1 MQTTLPA
8 PRPSLLT
15 SVWRSLFWR
24 SPKLNNMT
32 GVENA
37 LRILILLLFAAFF
50 VMPLVWLLVAPTRIW
65 QDMYD
70 LTQSPLQIGPLSNYV
85 VAWNNIALFGK
96 GLLVRWTV
104 NSVWYTLASV
114 VLSVAVSIPTGYV
127 LATMQFRGR
136 QLVMWLTLITMIL
149 PASAMVLPLFLE
161 MNLFRL
167 IDNPWSVILPAAF
180 APFGVYLSYV
190 YYSVTIPKDLLAAG
204 KVDGANE
211 WQLFWYIGLP
221 LGRTM
226 IATLAFLTFN
236 GAWNN
241 YFLPFVMLNHK
252 ELYNLPLGIAAL
264 MNSGAG
270 SPSFMR
276 DYPINEPEKALGGLV
291 MIIPVMIIFLVAQKY
306 IVKGLAAGAVKE

>member
-1 MQTTLPA
+1 MQTTNPAQLPFMVK
-8 PRPSLLT
+8 
-15 SVWRSLFWR
+15 VWRSIFWR
-24 SPKLNNMT
+24 SPRLNNMT
-32 GVENA
+32 GLENA
-37 LRILILLLFAAFF
+37 IRLLILLLFAAYF
-50 VMPLVWLLVAPTRIW
+50 VMPLVWLLLAPGRIW
-65 QDMYD
+65 QDLYD
-70 LTQSPLQIGPLSNYV
+70 LSKSPLEIGPLSNYV
-85 VAWNNIALFGK
+85 QAWNNIALFGE
-96 GLLVRWTV
+96 GLLVQWTI

-114 VLSVAVSIPTGYV
+114 ALSVAVSIPTGYV

-136 QLVMWLTLITMIL
+136 QLIMWLTLITMIL
-149 PASAMVLPLFLE
+149 PTSAMVLPLFLE
-161 MNLFRL
+161 MKLLRL
-167 IDNPWSVILPAAF
+167 VDNPWSIILPSAF

-190 YYSVTIPKDLLAAG
+190 YYSVTLPKDLLAAG
-204 KVDGANE
+204 KVDGCND
-211 WQLFWYIGLP
+211 WQLFWHIGLP

-252 ELYNLPLGIAAL
+252 EAYNLPLGIAAL
-264 MNSGAG
+264 MNAGAG

-306 IVKGLAAGAVKE
+306 IVQGLAAGSVKE

>member
-1 MQTTLPA
+1 MQTTNPAQLPVTVRA
-8 PRPSLLT
+8 
-15 SVWRSLFWR
+15 WRSIFWR
-24 SPKLNNMT
+24 SPRLNNMT
-32 GVENA
+32 GLENA
-37 LRILILLLFAAFF
+37 IRLLILLLFAAYF
-50 VMPLVWLLVAPTRIW
+50 VMPLVWLLIAPTRIW

-70 LTQSPLQIGPLSNYV
+70 LTKSPLTIGPLSNYV
-85 VAWNNIALFGK
+85 QAWNNIALFGK
-96 GLLVRWTV
+96 GLLVQWTV
-104 NSVWYTLASV
+104 NSIWYTIASV

-127 LATMQFRGR
+127 LATMKFRGR
-136 QLVMWLTLITMIL
+136 QVLLWLTLITMIL
-149 PASAMVLPLFLE
+149 PASATVLPLFLE
-161 MNLFRL
+161 MNLLRL
-167 IDNPWSVILPAAF
+167 VNNPWSVILPSAF

-190 YYSVTIPKDLLAAG
+190 YYSVTLPKDLLAAG
-204 KVDGANE
+204 KVDGCNE
-211 WQLFWYIGLP
+211 WQLFWHIGLP

-252 ELYNLPLGIAAL
+252 ETYNLPLGIAAL

-270 SPSFMR
+270 SPTFMR

-306 IVKGLAAGAVKE
+306 VVQGLAAGAVKE

>member
-1 MQTTLPA
+1 MQTTNPAQLPVTV
-8 PRPSLLT
+8 R
-15 SVWRSLFWR
+15 VWRSIFWR

-32 GVENA
+32 GLENA
-37 LRILILLLFAAFF
+37 IRLLILLLFAAYF
-50 VMPLVWLLVAPTRIW
+50 VMPLVWLLIAPTRIW

-70 LTQSPLQIGPLSNYV
+70 LTRSPLEIGPLSNYV
-85 VAWNNIALFGK
+85 QAWNNIALFGE
-96 GLLVRWTV
+96 GLLVQWTV
-104 NSVWYTLASV
+104 NSIWYTIASV

-127 LATMQFRGR
+127 LATMKFRGR
-136 QLVMWLTLITMIL
+136 QVLLWLTLITMIL
-149 PASAMVLPLFLE
+149 PASATVLPLFLE
-161 MNLFRL
+161 MNLLRL
-167 IDNPWSVILPAAF
+167 VNNPWSVILPSAF

-190 YYSVTIPKDLLAAG
+190 YYSVTLPKDLLAAG
-204 KVDGANE
+204 KVDGCNE
-211 WQLFWYIGLP
+211 WQLFWHIGLP

-252 ELYNLPLGIAAL
+252 ETYNLPLGIAAL

-306 IVKGLAAGAVKE
+306 VVQGLAAGSVKE

>member
-1 MQTTLPA
+1 MAAIDHTQQSFPDRL
-8 PRPSLLT
+8 
-15 SVWRSLFWR
+15 WRSLFWR
-24 SPKLNNMT
+24 SPRLNNLT
-32 GVENA
+32 GLEN
-37 LRILILLLFAAFF
+37 LIRMLILLTFAAYF
-50 VMPLVWLLVAPTRIW
+50 VMPLVWLLLAPSRIW
-65 QDMYD
+65 QDLYD
-70 LTQSPLQIGPLSNYV
+70 LTQSPLKIGPLSNYV
-85 VAWNNIALFGK
+85 QAWNNIKLFGE
-96 GLLVRWTV
+96 GLLVKWTI
-104 NSVWYTLASV
+104 NSIWYTLFSV
-114 VLSVAVSIPTGYV
+114 LLSVAVSIPTGYV
-127 LATMQFRGR
+127 LATMQFKGR

-161 MNLFRL
+161 MNLFKL
-167 IDNPWSVILPAAF
+167 IDNPWSVILPSAF

-204 KVDGANE
+204 KVDGCND
-211 WQLFWYIGLP
+211 WQLFWHIGLP

-236 GAWNN
+236 SAWNS

-276 DYPINEPEKALGGLV
+276 EYPINEPEKALGGLV

>member
-1 MQTTLPA
+1 MQTTHQSQLPVIVK
-8 PRPSLLT
+8 
-15 SVWRSLFWR
+15 VWRSIFWR
-24 SPKLNNMT
+24 SPKLNNLT
-32 GVENA
+32 GLENVIR
-37 LRILILLLFAAFF
+37 LLILLLFAAFF
-50 VMPLVWLLVAPTRIW
+50 VMPLVWLLIAPSRIW

-70 LTQSPLQIGPLSNYV
+70 LTKSPLQIGPLSNYIQ
-85 VAWNNIALFGK
+85 AWNNIALFGK

-104 NSVWYTLASV
+104 NSIWYTIASV

-127 LATMQFRGR
+127 LATMKFRGR
-136 QLVMWLTLITMIL
+136 QLLMWLTLITMIL
-149 PASAMVLPLFLE
+149 PASATVLPLFLE
-161 MNLFRL
+161 MNLL
-167 IDNPWSVILPAAF
+167 KLVDNPWSVILPAAF

-190 YYSVTIPKDLLAAG
+190 YYSVTIPKDLLVAG
-204 KVDGANE
+204 KVDGCSE
-211 WQLFWYIGLP
+211 WQLFWHIGLP

-264 MNSGAG
+264 MNAGAG

-276 DYPINEPEKALGGLV
+276 D
-291 MIIPVMIIFLVAQKY
+291 
-306 IVKGLAAGAVKE
+306 

>member
-1 MQTTLPA
+1 MQSTTEPQLPFTA
-8 PRPSLLT
+8 K
-15 SVWRSLFWR
+15 VWRGLFWR
-24 SPKLNNMT
+24 SQKLNNLT
-32 GVENA
+32 GLENG
-37 LRILILLLFAAFF
+37 LRLLILLLFGAYF
-50 VMPLVWLLVAPTRIW
+50 VMPLVWLALAPGRIW

-70 LTQSPLQIGPLSNYV
+70 LTKPVLVLGPISQYV
-85 VAWNNIALFGK
+85 QAWNNIALFGK
-96 GLLVRWTV
+96 GLLEQWAF
-104 NSVWYTLASV
+104 NSIWYTFTSV
-114 VLSVAVSIPTGYV
+114 ALSVAISIPTGYV
-127 LATMQFRGR
+127 LATMRFRGR
-136 QLVMWLTLITMIL
+136 QLVMWLTLITMII
-149 PASAMVLPLFLE
+149 PTSAMVLPLFLE
-161 MNLFRL
+161 MNALKL
-167 IDNPWSVILPAAF
+167 VDNPWSVILPAAF

-190 YYSVTIPKDLLAAG
+190 YYSVTLPKDLLAAG

-211 WQLFWYIGLP
+211 WQLFWHIGLP

-252 ELYNLPLGIAAL
+252 EAYNLPLGIAAL
-264 MNSGAG
+264 MNAGAG

-306 IVKGLAAGAVKE
+306 IVQGLAAGAVKE

>member
-1 MQTTLPA
+1 MVK
-8 PRPSLLT
+8 
-15 SVWRSLFWR
+15 VWRSIFWR

-32 GVENA
+32 GLENVIR
-37 LRILILLLFAAFF
+37 LLILLLFAAFF
-50 VMPLVWLLVAPTRIW
+50 VMPLVWLVIAPTRIW

-70 LTQSPLQIGPLSNYV
+70 LTKSPLTIGPLSNYV
-85 VAWNNIALFGK
+85 QAWNNIALFGK
-96 GLLVRWTV
+96 GLLVQWTV
-104 NSVWYTLASV
+104 NSIWYTTASV

-127 LATMQFRGR
+127 LATMKFRGR
-136 QLVMWLTLITMIL
+136 QVLLWLTLITMIL
-149 PASAMVLPLFLE
+149 PASATVLPLFLE
-161 MNLFRL
+161 MNLLKL

-204 KVDGANE
+204 KVDGCNE
-211 WQLFWYIGLP
+211 WQLFWHIGLP

-264 MNSGAG
+264 MNAGAG

-276 DYPINEPEKALGGLV
+276 QYPINEPEKALGGLV
-291 MIIPVMIIFLVAQKY
+291 MIIPVMVIFLVAQKY
-306 IVKGLAAGAVKE
+306 IVQGLAAGAVKE

>member
-1 MQTTLPA
+1 MQTTTEPQLPF
-8 PRPSLLT
+8 T
-15 SVWRSLFWR
+15 VKVWRGIFWR
-24 SPKLNNMT
+24 SQKLNNLT
-32 GVENA
+32 GLENA
-37 LRILILLLFAAFF
+37 LRLLILLLFAAYF
-50 VMPLVWLLVAPTRIW
+50 VMPLVWLLIAPSRIW

-70 LTQSPLQIGPLSNYV
+70 LTKSPLEIGPLSNYV
-85 VAWNNIALFGK
+85 QAWNNIALFGK
-96 GLLVRWTV
+96 GLLVQWTV
-104 NSVWYTLASV
+104 NSIWYTIASV

-127 LATMQFRGR
+127 LATMKFRGR
-136 QLVMWLTLITMIL
+136 QVLLWLTLITMIL
-149 PASAMVLPLFLE
+149 PASATVLPLFLE
-161 MNLFRL
+161 MNLL
-167 IDNPWSVILPAAF
+167 KLVDNPWAVILPSAF

-190 YYSVTIPKDLLAAG
+190 YYSVTLPKDLLAAG
-204 KVDGANE
+204 KVDGCNE
-211 WQLFWYIGLP
+211 WQLFWHIGLP

-252 ELYNLPLGIAAL
+252 EAYNLPLGIAAL

-306 IVKGLAAGAVKE
+306 VVQGLAAGAVKE

>member
-1 MQTTLPA
+1 MQTTNPAQLPFMVK
-8 PRPSLLT
+8 
-15 SVWRSLFWR
+15 VWRSIFWR
-24 SPKLNNMT
+24 SPRLNNMT
-32 GVENA
+32 GLENA
-37 LRILILLLFAAFF
+37 IRLLILLLFAAYF
-50 VMPLVWLLVAPTRIW
+50 VMPLVWLLLAPGRIW
-65 QDMYD
+65 QDLYD
-70 LTQSPLQIGPLSNYV
+70 LSKSPLEIGPLSNYV
-85 VAWNNIALFGK
+85 QAWNNIALFGE
-96 GLLVRWTV
+96 GLLVQWTI

-114 VLSVAVSIPTGYV
+114 ALSVAVSIPTGYV

-136 QLVMWLTLITMIL
+136 QLIMWLTLITMIL
-149 PASAMVLPLFLE
+149 PTSAMVLPLFLE
-161 MNLFRL
+161 MKLLRL
-167 IDNPWSVILPAAF
+167 VDNPWSIILPSAF

-190 YYSVTIPKDLLAAG
+190 YYSVTLPKDLLAAG
-204 KVDGANE
+204 RVDGCND
-211 WQLFWYIGLP
+211 WQLFWHIGLP

-252 ELYNLPLGIAAL
+252 EAYNLPLGIAAL
-264 MNSGAG
+264 MNAGAG

-306 IVKGLAAGAVKE
+306 IVQGLAAGSVKE

>member
-1 MQTTLPA
+1 MQTTNPAQLPV
-8 PRPSLLT
+8 T
-15 SVWRSLFWR
+15 VKVWRSIFWR

-32 GVENA
+32 GLENA
-37 LRILILLLFAAFF
+37 IRLLILLLFAAYF
-50 VMPLVWLLVAPTRIW
+50 VMPLVWLLIAPSRIW

-70 LTQSPLQIGPLSNYV
+70 LTKSPLEIGPLSNYV
-85 VAWNNIALFGK
+85 QAWNNIALFGK
-96 GLLVRWTV
+96 GLLIKWTV
-104 NSVWYTLASV
+104 NSIWYTIASV

-127 LATMQFRGR
+127 LATMKFRGR
-136 QLVMWLTLITMIL
+136 QVLLWLTLITMIL
-149 PASAMVLPLFLE
+149 PASATVLPLFLE
-161 MNLFRL
+161 MNLL
-167 IDNPWSVILPAAF
+167 KLVDNPWSVILPSAF

-190 YYSVTIPKDLLAAG
+190 YYSVTLPKDLLAAG
-204 KVDGANE
+204 KVDGCNE
-211 WQLFWYIGLP
+211 WQLFWHIGLP

-306 IVKGLAAGAVKE
+306 VVQGLAAGAVKE

>member
-1 MQTTLPA
+1 MATTTTETPLPFTA
-8 PRPSLLT
+8 KI
-15 SVWRSLFWR
+15 WRGLFWR

-32 GVENA
+32 GLENA
-37 LRILILLLFAAFF
+37 LRIAILLLFGAYF
-50 VMPLVWLLVAPTRIW
+50 VMPLIWLLLAPGRIW
-65 QDMYD
+65 QDLYD
-70 LTQSPLQIGPLSNYV
+70 LAQPVLSIGPLSNYIQ
-85 VAWNNIALFGK
+85 AWQNIALFGE
-96 GLLVRWTV
+96 GLLQIWTV
-104 NSVWYTLASV
+104 NSIWYTLASV
-114 VLSVAVSIPTGYV
+114 ALSVAISIPTGYV
-127 LATMQFRGR
+127 LATMRFRGR
-136 QLVMWLTLITMIL
+136 QLVMWLTLITMIM
-149 PASAMVLPLFLE
+149 PTSAMVLPLFLE
-161 MNLFRL
+161 MNLL
-167 IDNPWSVILPAAF
+167 HLVDNPWSVILPAAF

-190 YYSVTIPKDLLAAG
+190 YYSVTLPQDLLSAG
-204 KVDGANE
+204 KVDGCNE
-211 WQLFWYIGLP
+211 WQLFWHIGLP

-252 ELYNLPLGIAAL
+252 EAYNLPLGIAAL

-306 IVKGLAAGAVKE
+306 VVQGLAAGAVKE

>member
-1 MQTTLPA
+1 MQTTNPAQLPF
-8 PRPSLLT
+8 T
-15 SVWRSLFWR
+15 VKVWRSIFWR
-24 SPKLNNMT
+24 SPRLNNMT
-32 GVENA
+32 GLENA
-37 LRILILLLFAAFF
+37 IRLLILLLFAAYF
-50 VMPLVWLLVAPTRIW
+50 VMPLVWLLLAPGRIW
-65 QDMYD
+65 QDLYD
-70 LTQSPLQIGPLSNYV
+70 LSKSPLEIGPLSNYV
-85 VAWNNIALFGK
+85 QAWNNIALFGE
-96 GLLVRWTV
+96 GLLVQWTI

-114 VLSVAVSIPTGYV
+114 ALSVAVSIPTGYV

-136 QLVMWLTLITMIL
+136 QLIMWLTLITMIL
-149 PASAMVLPLFLE
+149 PTSAMVLPLFLE
-161 MNLFRL
+161 MKLLRL
-167 IDNPWSVILPAAF
+167 VDNPWSIILPSAF

-190 YYSVTIPKDLLAAG
+190 YYSVTLPKDLLAAG
-204 KVDGANE
+204 RVDGCND
-211 WQLFWYIGLP
+211 WQLFWHIGLP

-252 ELYNLPLGIAAL
+252 EAYNLPLGIAAL
-264 MNSGAG
+264 MNAGAG

-306 IVKGLAAGAVKE
+306 IVQGLAAGSVKE

>member
-1 MQTTLPA
+1 MQTTT
-8 PRPSLLT
+8 PSQPSVLET
-15 SVWRSLFWR
+15 VWRSLFWR
-24 SPKLNNMT
+24 SPRLNNMT
-32 GVENA
+32 GLENV
-37 LRILILLLFAAFF
+37 LRMLILLVFAAFF

-70 LTQSPLQIGPLSNYV
+70 LTKSPLELGPLSNYV

-104 NSVWYTLASV
+104 NSVWYTLASL

-161 MNLFRL
+161 MNLLRL

-211 WQLFWYIGLP
+211 WQLFWHIGLP

-236 GAWNN
+236 GAWNS

-264 MNSGAG
+264 MNAGAG